1 MTGRRPLQER
11 TQRQDG
17 SLSPVLRRALSV
29 TDPYWPDWRAVSTSV
44 IGSGHLDIY
53 RECQDAF
60 RCNLATLTDP
70 RTLSNGRPAGP
81 FIASIADG
89 LGSAPNSALGAAL
102 AVAIAQTAAEDA
114 FSAFPWDTAA
124 PWDFTKTL
132 SAVLESALGQLRA
145 SVGAII
151 GATGRGW
158 HESSFSATLLVVV
171 FRPPWLVTANVGDG
185 FVIAQRSDGQLLM
198 VAHPYVSVS
207 DGSATVPALHLTALA
222 RASVTTLYDPGLKG
236 FAASTDGLK
245 EISLDW
251 EGARPVTP
259 HHDFFAPLL
268 AGIANGTLTSA
279 QVTRFLHQER
289 IGGQAGDDLTLVAM
303 ARAVDEG
310 RN

>member
-1 MTGRRPLQER
+1 VQAKTRYASGK
-11 TQRQDG
+11 
-17 SLSPVLRRALSV
+17 SSPALGKPFAEPA
-29 TDPYWPDWRAVSTSV
+29 PYWPDWRAVSTSV
-44 IGSGHLDIY
+44 IGNGHLDIY

-70 RTLSNGRPAGP
+70 RALSNDHPAGP

-89 LGSAPNSALGAAL
+89 LGSAPNSALGATL
-102 AVAIAQTAAEDA
+102 AVTIAQAAAEDA
-114 FSAFPWDTAA
+114 FSAFPWARA
-124 PWDFTKTL
+124 VPWDFTKTL
-132 SAVLESALGQLRA
+132 SAVLESTLGQLRA

-151 GATGRGW
+151 GATGREW
-158 HESSFSATLLVVV
+158 HESSFNATLLVVV

-185 FVIAQRSDGQLLM
+185 FVIAQRADGQLLM
-198 VAHPYVSVS
+198 VTHPYVNPS
-207 DGSATVPALHLTALA
+207 DASAVVPALHRAALA
-222 RASVTTLYDPGLKG
+222 RSSVTSLYDPGLTG

-251 EGARPVTP
+251 EGTRPVTP

-289 IGGQAGDDLTLVAM
+289 VGGHAGDDLTLVAM
-303 ARAVDEG
+303 ARAADEG